1 MIYSKN
7 VHFDRVNSVELTIEA
22 SHNALASG
30 VESTEEL
37 FIYSWI
43 SLISWGHIPIIFSLE
58 KEAVSGPGEEREH
71 PL

>member
-37 FIYSWI
+37 FI
-43 SLISWGHIPIIFSLE
+43 
-58 KEAVSGPGEEREH
+58 
-71 PL
+71 